1 MASHNNELENQ
12 SSFLI
17 FISKKQTN
25 KHTNKMKTKQNKSK
39 AAMINT
45 TLVIN
50 MRKIGSQWLPV
61 YWLGNWKIESGR
73 ARNCDSI
80 TV

>member
-1 MASHNNELENQ
+1 MASHNNKLENQ
-12 SSFLI
+12 SSFFNI
-17 FISKKQTN
+17 YKQKTNKQT
-25 KHTNKMKTKQNKSK
+25 HKQDKNKSK

-61 YWLGNWKIESGR
+61 YWLGNWKMESGR

-80 TV
+80 KV